1 MKESK
6 HNVIPSTNFNNKI
19 PAVILMGIEM
29 CSPGILLMKK
39 IWGLHN
45 SPVSVTTIPQYV
57 KVHWTFKLWIPTLYL
72 YIFSHVFGAHWLM
85 KAEYSMGIK
94 FIYCWHEHLR
104 GCYLCLFL
112 CVTTFSSS
120 GSSQVSPHTGIPHT
134 GIPFFSDVSLLWLPT
149 GNHKLLIF
157 FPPHWPPLPN
167 LLHWFLLRS
176 SILHMGVPKT
186 QHLDLFASYFIHS

>member
-6 HNVIPSTNFNNKI
+6 HNMIPSTNFNNKI
-19 PAVILMGIEM
+19 PSVILMGIEM

-85 KAEYSMGIK
+85 KAEYSMGIE

-120 GSSQVSPHTGIPHT
+120 GSSQVSPHTGIP
-134 GIPFFSDVSLLWLPT
+134 FFLMFHYCDYLQETTNCWFSSLLT
-149 GNHKLLIF
+149 GRLFPIF
-157 FPPHWPPLPN
+157 FTG
-167 LLHWFLLRS
+167 S
-176 SILHMGVPKT
+176 SSDPQFYTWECPRLNT
-186 QHLDLFASYFIHS
+186 